1 MSRKDYSTKIKTGH
15 GYKRH
20 HNSKQ
25 FKTGRYWIHSLN
37 LKLNKCNNDVLDCR
51 NRTSVMDKKW
61 DERYSIE
68 EFAYGEAPNIYLKE
82 QLAKIPKG
90 TISNPAVEKCL

>member
-1 MSRKDYSTKIKTGH
+1 
-15 GYKRH
+15 
-20 HNSKQ
+20 
-25 FKTGRYWIHSLN
+25 
-37 LKLNKCNNDVLDCR
+37 
-51 NRTSVMDKKW
+51 MDKKW